1 MAVNNP
7 LAGARTR
14 PGACQLRS
22 ILMSTA
28 HVVVTILAAAMTG
41 FSAASVFLR
50 SKWVVQPMADY
61 GIPMT
66 WLPWLGAAKA
76 AGAVGLLVGLAVP
89 FVGVAAGI
97 ALVLYFTGAVI
108 TVVRARWYAHIPF
121 PLVYAAPVVGALALG
136 VAS

>member
-1 MAVNNP
+1 
-7 LAGARTR
+7 
-14 PGACQLRS
+14 
-22 ILMSTA
+22 MSTA